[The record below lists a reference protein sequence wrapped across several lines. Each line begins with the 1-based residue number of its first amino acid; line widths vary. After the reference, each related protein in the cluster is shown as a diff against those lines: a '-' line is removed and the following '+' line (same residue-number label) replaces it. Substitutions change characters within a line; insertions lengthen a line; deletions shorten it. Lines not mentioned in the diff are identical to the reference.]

1 MTETNILFGA
11 PGRGN
16 ANCNVSCLRLAKC
29 TWPWVLNVLAIAV
42 RPPRDAGPTLLLSSG
57 APSSIGPQRRDRSHV
72 RVPVVVISRV
82 GIQH

>member
-16 ANCNVSCLRLAKC
+16 AMFRVGAWRN
-29 TWPWVLNVLAIAV
+29 VLNVLAIAA

>member
-16 ANCNVSCLRLAKC
+16 AMFRVGAWRIK
-29 TWPWVLNVLAIAV
+29 TVLNVLAIAA

>member
-11 PGRGN
+11 PGQYYYNECFGLR
-16 ANCNVSCLRLAKC
+16 CLRLAKMYS
-29 TWPWVLNVLAIAV
+29 
-42 RPPRDAGPTLLLSSG
+42 REGRRPRDAGPTLLLSSG